1 MKHSLQSFSLFI
13 LALIAALAFSISAGA
28 ESQQPSSPEDASVP
42 ETSRGLLPLP
52 DYSGDIFSRS
62 HLLGDF
68 GGRRSAW
75 ADRGFTFDIDYNQY
89 FQSVTKG
96 GKETDSEYGG
106 TIDYNLNIDFDRMDL
121 IPGGLLQV
129 RAVSRYGNSVNG
141 ISGALIPVNVD
152 ATHPTTSSLD
162 DDVNLWLPVI
172 TYTQFLSTQLALIV
186 GKFDTYTASNE
197 FAGGRGRS
205 QWWNMNLALPVSPA
219 LIVPYSI
226 LGGAVMVMPTPDLTI
241 TGMVGTSE
249 DTSDNSGFDYL
260 DDGKFGLLGLT
271 YQYEAGNLPGGF
283 GLQFGYGWDSD
294 FTEVNGRLIIKDDQL
309 ALTTQD
315 STWYCTADAWQYLWV
330 EDAPRQRVDINNG
343 RQDLQG
349 IGLFSRGQ
357 FADSDTNPIDY
368 IIGGGVSA
376 KGLIPRRDNDT
387 IGLGFNYTKLQ
398 KLRLGRIIGIED
410 SATSWEFF
418 YNIELTPAMHC
429 TLDAQVIDSPL
440 PNADTA
446 TILGTSLQILF

>member
-1 MKHSLQSFSLFI
+1 MKNSLQAFSLFI
-13 LALIAALAFSISAGA
+13 LALIAALTFSASAEA
-28 ESQQPSSPEDASVP
+28 EDQQSPSCEDASVT
-42 ETSRGLLPLP
+42 ETSRGLLPLL

-89 FQSVTKG
+89 FQSVTDG
-96 GKETDSEYGG
+96 GKKSGSEYGG
-106 TIDYNLNIDFDRMDL
+106 TIDYNLNIDFDRMGL

-162 DDVNLWLPVI
+162 DDVTLWLPVI
-172 TYTQFLSTQLALIV
+172 TYTQYLSTQLALSV
-186 GKFDTYTASNE
+186 GKFDTYTAANE

-219 LIVPYSI
+219 LIIPYSV
-226 LGGAVMVMPTPDLTI
+226 LGGAVIVMPTPDLVI

-249 DTSDNSGFDYL
+249 DTSDHSGFDYL

-283 GLQFGYGWDSD
+283 GFQFGYGWDND
-294 FTEVNGRLIIKDDQL
+294 FNEVNGRLIIEDDQL

-315 STWYCTADAWQYLWV
+315 STWLCATDFWQYLWV
-330 EDAPRQRVDINNG
+330 EDVPVQRVDINNG

-349 IGLFSRGQ
+349 IGIFSRVQ

-376 KGLIPRRDNDT
+376 RGLIPRRDNDT
-387 IGLGFNYTKLQ
+387 MGLGVNYTKLQ
-398 KLRLGRIIGIED
+398 KLRLGRIIGVDD
-410 SATSWEFF
+410 STTSWELF
-418 YNIELTPAMHC
+418 YNIELTPAIHC
-429 TLDAQVIDSPL
+429 TLDAQVIDGAL
-440 PNADTA
+440 PDTDTA
-446 TILGTSLQILF
+446 TILGTSLQIRF